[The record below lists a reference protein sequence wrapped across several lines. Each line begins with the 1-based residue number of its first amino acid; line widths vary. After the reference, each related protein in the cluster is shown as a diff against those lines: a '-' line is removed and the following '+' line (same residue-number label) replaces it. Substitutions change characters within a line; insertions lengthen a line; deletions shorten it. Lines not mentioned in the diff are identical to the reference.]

1 MKKKK
6 FKAVELNKLDDE
18 TITNIRLWRN
28 SSFVREKMYNK
39 NEITEEEH
47 KKYINSVKNDPNRG
61 IFVFYLDDI
70 PFGVYQYTINTNNNC
85 ITGGHYLIDEDFQY
99 MGYGVIMAYFISVID
114 FDFFKCNKNYGEVIS
129 NNKRLIELNKK
140 MRVPLEGILRQQIM
154 VEGQYLDIYCYG
166 VLRNEWDYGR
176 EAEEKRISRIVDTN
190 YEIII

>member
-6 FKAVELNKLDDE
+6 FKAVELNKLDNE
-18 TITNIRLWRN
+18 TIANIRIWRN

-47 KKYINSVKNDPNRG
+47 KKYISSVKNDPNRG

-70 PFGVYQYTINTNNNC
+70 PFGVYQYIINTNNNC

-140 MRVPLEGILRQQIM
+140 MRVPLEGILRQHIM

-176 EAEEKRISRIVDTN
+176 EVEEKRISRIVDTN